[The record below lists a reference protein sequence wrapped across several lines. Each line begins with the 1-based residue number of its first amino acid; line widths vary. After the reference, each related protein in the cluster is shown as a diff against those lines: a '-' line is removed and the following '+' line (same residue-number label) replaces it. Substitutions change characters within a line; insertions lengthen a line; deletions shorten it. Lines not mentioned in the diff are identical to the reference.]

1 MKVLSFRCEEC
12 ASEYAII
19 ELSARGGSRQKVCL
33 HCGHPFP
40 KPEGTPVLQYTLLKQ
55 PNQDTLEDL

>member
-1 MKVLSFRCEEC
+1 MLSFLCEEC

-19 ELSARGGSRQKVCL
+19 ELSARGGSRQKYCL

-40 KPEGTPVLQYTLLKQ
+40 KLEGASVLQYTLLKR
-55 PNQDTLEDL
+55 PNQDALEDL